1 MVVNINQVASL
12 FDETLHALK
21 YSAIAKQVVVV
32 QEPEPTKPVTRNRPL
47 DSVLEEQNRLSRM
60 TVGWASPGE
69 SSLSLDTFLTT
80 CVWVYN
86 CIDRLS
92 ATIANVLDEE
102 EKATKLA
109 LPLDEDE
116 SDEEVGF
123 TLVHS
128 NRLKRSLA
136 TTQSEICL
144 LCHFR
149 TKLISSRRCSS
160 NSLKRNGA
168 LGGWP
173 LKIFAA
179 FYF

>member
-1 MVVNINQVASL
+1 MRSIQVCTIRASCL
-12 FDETLHALK
+12 
-21 YSAIAKQVVVV
+21 
-32 QEPEPTKPVTRNRPL
+32 
-47 DSVLEEQNRLSRM
+47 
-60 TVGWASPGE
+60 
-69 SSLSLDTFLTT
+69 
-80 CVWVYN
+80 WVYN

-128 NRLKRSLA
+128 NRLKRSLV

-144 LCHFR
+144 LSF
-149 TKLISSRRCSS
+149 
-160 NSLKRNGA
+160 
-168 LGGWP
+168 
-173 LKIFAA
+173 
-179 FYF
+179 